1 MDPLQTL
8 KHEHGL
14 IRQALDNITLA
25 KEDMENGNRPPV
37 EFFQKA
43 VEFFRTVV
51 FKLHHFKE
59 EHVMFGLLAQKK
71 KGEMDAQIE
80 ALNNQHNHGRNMIS
94 EISNALKGYSE
105 GKNIP
110 TEKLMDNI
118 SQYAS
123 MLRKHMQT
131 EDYIL
136 YPMVAE
142 TLTDEEMQALALEF
156 EKEDAKNDANNMD
169 KGRALVNEM
178 GLILIR

>member
-14 IRQALDNITLA
+14 IRQVLDNVTLA

-43 VEFFRTVV
+43 VEFFRIVV

-71 KGEMDAQIE
+71 KGELDAQIE
-80 ALNNQHNHGRNMIS
+80 ALNHQHNYGRNIIS
-94 EISNALKGYSE
+94 EISNSLEGYSE
-105 GKNIP
+105 GKNIQ
-110 TEKLMDNI
+110 TEKLMDSI

-123 MLRKHMQT
+123 MLRKHMQK
-131 EDYIL
+131 EDYVL

-142 TLTDEEMQALALEF
+142 ELTDEEMQLLAQEF
-156 EKEDAKNDANNMD
+156 EKEESKNDEDYMET
-169 KGRALVNEM
+169 GRRLVEEM
-178 GLILIR
+178 GLILLK